1 MAASNPRLPPVTTA
15 GLSWTSFGSVRK
27 TSAGALRTA
36 RYEIIGWTLVIKPI
50 IVLTGMKRTPTGR
63 LLGRPRAFDIDQAL
77 ERALRVF
84 WEKGYEGSSLSDLTE
99 AMGINRPSLY
109 AAFGNKE
116 ALFRKALDRYVARTT
131 VLVRDAV
138 NQPTAYGVA
147 ERLLGSAADMVT
159 NPDDPRGCLTVRG
172 ALSSSQEADPIRLE
186 LALRR
191 SEGEALIR
199 KRFEQSKRDGQLP
212 PGANPADLAR
222 YLATVY
228 QGMSVQAAGGATR
241 GQLRR
246 VAETALRAWPK

>member
-1 MAASNPRLPPVTTA
+1 MEVTKSP
-15 GLSWTSFGSVRK
+15 G
-27 TSAGALRTA
+27 
-36 RYEIIGWTLVIKPI
+36 
-50 IVLTGMKRTPTGR
+50 
-63 LLGRPRAFDIDQAL
+63 LLGRPRAFDIDKAL

-116 ALFRKALDRYVARTT
+116 ALFRKALDRYVEGTMAF
-131 VLVRDAV
+131 VRDAI
-138 NQPTAYGVA
+138 NQPTARGVA
-147 ERLLGSAADMVT
+147 ERLLRSAADMVT
-159 NPDDPRGCLTVRG
+159 NPHNPPGCLTVRG
-172 ALSSSQEADPIRLE
+172 ALSSGEEADPIRLE

-199 KRFEQSKRDGQLP
+199 KRFERAKMEGELP

-222 YLATVY
+222 YVATVY

-241 GQLRR
+241 QQLRR

>member
-1 MAASNPRLPPVTTA
+1 M
-15 GLSWTSFGSVRK
+15 
-27 TSAGALRTA
+27 
-36 RYEIIGWTLVIKPI
+36 IGWTLVAKPI
-50 IVLTGMKRTPTGR
+50 IVLTGMKRTPSGG
-63 LLGRPRAFDIDQAL
+63 LLGRPRAFDIDKAL

-116 ALFRKALDRYVARTT
+116 ALFRKALDRYVERTM
-131 VLVRDAV
+131 VFVRDAI
-138 NQPTAYGVA
+138 NEPTACGVA
-147 ERLLGSAADMVT
+147 ERLLRSAADMVT
-159 NPDDPRGCLTVRG
+159 NPHDPRGCLTVRG
-172 ALSSSQEADPIRLE
+172 ALSSGEEADPIRLE

-199 KRFEQSKRDGQLP
+199 KRFEQAKRDGELP
-212 PGANPADLAR
+212 PGDNPADLAR

>member
-1 MAASNPRLPPVTTA
+1 MEVTKSP
-15 GLSWTSFGSVRK
+15 G
-27 TSAGALRTA
+27 
-36 RYEIIGWTLVIKPI
+36 
-50 IVLTGMKRTPTGR
+50 
-63 LLGRPRAFDIDQAL
+63 LLGRPRAFDIDKAL

-116 ALFRKALDRYVARTT
+116 ALFRKALDRYVEGTMAF
-131 VLVRDAV
+131 VRDAI
-138 NQPTAYGVA
+138 NQPTARGVA
-147 ERLLGSAADMVT
+147 ERLLRSAADMVT
-159 NPDDPRGCLTVRG
+159 NPHNPPGCLTVRG
-172 ALSSSQEADPIRLE
+172 ALSSGEEADPIRLE

-199 KRFEQSKRDGQLP
+199 KRFERAKREGELP

-222 YLATVY
+222 YVATVY

-241 GQLRR
+241 QQLRR

>member
-1 MAASNPRLPPVTTA
+1 MD
-15 GLSWTSFGSVRK
+15 
-27 TSAGALRTA
+27 
-36 RYEIIGWTLVIKPI
+36 LVAKPI
-50 IVLTGMKRTPTGR
+50 IVLSGMKRMPSGG

-84 WEKGYEGSSLSDLTE
+84 WEKGYEGSSLSDLTQ

-116 ALFRKALDRYVARTT
+116 ALFRKALDRYVEMTM
-131 VLVRDAV
+131 VFVRDAI
-138 NQPTAYGVA
+138 NEPTARGVA
-147 ERLLGSAADMVT
+147 ERLLCSAADMVT
-159 NPDDPRGCLTVRG
+159 NPHDPPGCLTVRG
-172 ALSSSQEADPIRLE
+172 ALSSGEEADPIRLE

-199 KRFEQSKRDGQLP
+199 KRFERAKRDGELP
-212 PGANPADLAR
+212 SGANPADLAR

-241 GQLRR
+241 EQLRR

>member
-1 MAASNPRLPPVTTA
+1 M
-15 GLSWTSFGSVRK
+15 
-27 TSAGALRTA
+27 
-36 RYEIIGWTLVIKPI
+36 IGWTLVAKPI
-50 IVLTGMKRTPTGR
+50 IVLTGMKRTPSNG
-63 LLGRPRAFDIDQAL
+63 LLGRPRAFDVEKAL

-84 WEKGYEGSSLSDLTE
+84 WEKGYEGSSLSDLTQ

-116 ALFRKALDRYVARTT
+116 ALFRKALDRYVEMTM
-131 VLVRDAV
+131 VFVCDAI
-138 NQPTAYGVA
+138 NEPTARGVA
-147 ERLLGSAADMVT
+147 ERLLRSAADMVT
-159 NPDDPRGCLTVRG
+159 NPHDPPGCLTVRG
-172 ALSSSQEADPIRLE
+172 ALSSGEEADPIRLE

-199 KRFEQSKRDGQLP
+199 KRFERAKRVGELP
-212 PGANPADLAR
+212 SGANPADLAR